1 MNNYSQL
8 LRHSRTEGRGVWNL
22 FSQIDIN
29 IRHLQTKFD
38 LIDLT
43 KNFHLSTLLYKETV
57 YTELIY
63 SIVQLYR

>member
-1 MNNYSQL
+1 ML
-8 LRHSRTEGRGVWNL
+8 WFT
-22 FSQIDIN
+22 QIDIN
-29 IRHLQTKFD
+29 ISYLQTKFD

-43 KNFHLSTLLYKETV
+43 KNIHLLTLLYKETV